1 VKPALS
7 LKARA
12 LALLARRE
20 HSRAEL
26 RRKLMPHARAAAL
39 AQAAAAAQASATAA
53 QAPAGDEVAARDR
66 SAAAPARSTP
76 AAAGL
81 GAGSAAAAPSS
92 RLAGASATLA
102 QLQAAYDLHRSPGP
116 APARPGIFSSA
127 ARQNA
132 GPRRSGWQT
141 RAGQAAPHAAGAQ
154 AADVDLDAADDF
166 DAPPPQGA
174 AAEPA
179 VDTAAAW
186 AEAQSAVEELLDWLQ
201 ANRYLSEERFVESR
215 VHARAGR
222 FGNLRIRQELAQH
235 GVALDTEAA
244 QQLRDTELE
253 RCRAVWVR
261 KFGGEPP
268 ADAAARAR
276 QMRFLAGRG
285 FSADVI
291 RRVLQAGE
299 D

>member
-1 VKPALS
+1 MKQSLS

-12 LALLARRE
+12 LAMLARRE
-20 HSRAEL
+20 HSRSEL
-26 RRKLMPHARAAAL
+26 RRKLLPHARAAAL
-39 AQAAAAAQASATAA
+39 
-53 QAPAGDEVAARDR
+53 EK
-66 SAAAPARSTP
+66 
-76 AAAGL
+76 AAG
-81 GAGSAAAAPSS
+81 AAVPPRNAD
-92 RLAGASATLA
+92 
-102 QLQAAYDLHRSPGP
+102 DLHRLPGP
-116 APARPGIFSSA
+116 APARPGIFSS
-127 ARQNA
+127 RTSSGTRSKS
-132 GPRRSGWQT
+132 GPRRGGWGS
-141 RAGQAAPHAAGAQ
+141 RGAKAAQGHAAEESNSAWDGGGRDPEQ
-154 AADVDLDAADDF
+154 ADDF
-166 DAPPPQGA
+166 DVPAPAPA
-174 AAEPA
+174 IAEKAA

-186 AEAQSAVEELLDWLQ
+186 AEADSDLDVLLDWLQ

-235 GVALDTEAA
+235 GVALGEDTA

-253 RCRAVWVR
+253 RCRAVWAR

-276 QMRFLAGRG
+276 QMRFLAARG

-291 RRVLQAGE
+291 RRVLQDRE

>member
-1 VKPALS
+1 VRPALS

-12 LALLARRE
+12 LAMLARRE

-39 AQAAAAAQASATAA
+39 AQAAAAAQAATGTAVLT
-53 QAPAGDEVAARDR
+53 PARDE
-66 SAAAPARSTP
+66 
-76 AAAGL
+76 
-81 GAGSAAAAPSS
+81 AAAPSS
-92 RLAGASATLA
+92 RLAGAAATLA
-102 QLQAAYDLHRSPGP
+102 QLHASHDLHRSPGP
-116 APARPGIFSSA
+116 APARPGIFSPA
-127 ARQNA
+127 ARQKA
-132 GPRRSGWQT
+132 GPRRSGWKT
-141 RAGQAAPHAAGAQ
+141 RAGQAAPDAGAQ
-154 AADVDLDAADDF
+154 AGDGDLNAVDDF
-166 DAPPPQGA
+166 DAPPPQA

-179 VDTAAAW
+179 VDTATAW
-186 AEAQSAVEELLDWLQ
+186 AEAESAVEELLDWLQ

-253 RCRAVWVR
+253 RCRTVWVR
-261 KFGGEPP
+261 KFGGAPP

-285 FSADVI
+285 FNADVI

-299 D
+299 E

>member
-1 VKPALS
+1 MKPALS

-12 LALLARRE
+12 LAMLARRE

-39 AQAAAAAQASATAA
+39 AQAAAAAQATTGTAVLT
-53 QAPAGDEVAARDR
+53 PARDEAAARSHR
-66 SAAAPARSTP
+66 EAAVTRSTP

-81 GAGSAAAAPSS
+81 EAGNAAAAPSS
-92 RLAGASATLA
+92 RLASAATTLA
-102 QLQAAYDLHRSPGP
+102 QLHASHDLHRSPGP
-116 APARPGIFSSA
+116 ASARPGIFSPA
-127 ARQNA
+127 ARQQA
-132 GPRRSGWQT
+132 GPRRSGWKT
-141 RAGQAAPHAAGAQ
+141 RAGQAAPDAGAQ

-166 DAPPPQGA
+166 DAPPPQAA

-179 VDTAAAW
+179 VDAAAAW
-186 AEAQSAVEELLDWLQ
+186 AEAESAVEELLDWLQ

-261 KFGGEPP
+261 KFGGEAP

-299 D
+299 E